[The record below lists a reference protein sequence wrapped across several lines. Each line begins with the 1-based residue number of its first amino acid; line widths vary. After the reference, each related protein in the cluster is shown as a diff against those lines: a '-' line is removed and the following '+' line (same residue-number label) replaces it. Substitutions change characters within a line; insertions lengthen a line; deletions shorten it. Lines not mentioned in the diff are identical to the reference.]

1 MCFQFMPPF
10 ASVCLVSFCL
20 MPPFASVCL
29 VSLWFEIRNISGSSP
44 CLGLDHLSR
53 SLCQLVLGL
62 DWQSA
67 HLSGSISWWQIAT
80 NISEVPCLVRCQQ
93 LLSCIFNKMFDM
105 VKVIHETEGWFYCN
119 LGIPN
124 GCRARSILFLRCSIQ
139 PKTKAYPAIGQKNW
153 MVLPL
158 DSWWTSLQRYQWK
171 FNNLI
176 PLMFTSDLDCQFFM
190 VVYGH
195 RCNVVFQFTHVSQ
208 QVDCWMCS
216 CFCKHERYLC
226 FQPSWP
232 FALWWC

>member
-139 PKTKAYPAIGQKNW
+139 PKTKAYPAIGQRKLNGASSRLMMNFFAEISVEIQQSHPSDVHKW
-153 MVLPL
+153 LGL
-158 DSWWTSLQRYQWK
+158 SIFHGCLWT
-171 FNNLI
+171 
-176 PLMFTSDLDCQFFM
+176 
-190 VVYGH
+190 
-195 RCNVVFQFTHVSQ
+195 
-208 QVDCWMCS
+208 
-216 CFCKHERYLC
+216 
-226 FQPSWP
+226 
-232 FALWWC
+232 